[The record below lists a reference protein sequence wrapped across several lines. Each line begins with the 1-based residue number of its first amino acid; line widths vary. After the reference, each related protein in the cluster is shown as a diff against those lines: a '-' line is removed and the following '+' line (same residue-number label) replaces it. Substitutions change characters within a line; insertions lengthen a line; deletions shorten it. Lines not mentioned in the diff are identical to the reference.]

1 MIRTGMPEFFMQEST
16 PDSLTEKIPTFQ
28 KLRTMKQLFFHL
40 VPVLAFGLVL
50 AACDNDSDEWT
61 QPYEFAWS
69 YGAESQ
75 FSVGKPAT
83 FTDLSLGVETRE
95 WSFEDATPATSTDP
109 EPSVVFNSKGIKTVT
124 LTIHFLN
131 GQVQSESFDIE
142 VFYPL
147 SARIKAL
154 ELTPKGCIRL
164 DTPVSFGLTEVE
176 GNPTSYQWTFEGGT
190 PSSSTDPAP
199 VVTWTSANK
208 NGARISCRLTRAD
221 DGMTTTV
228 EQTFIVGNYPML
240 HPIPEKD
247 YDPWRFELS
256 SIGKWTLWN
265 TTTSADDLTTNTS
278 IVSGGADGSK
288 QALKVTLK
296 PGVIYQLF
304 TRDNWVCNAQLVAGQ
319 KYEVSFW
326 QKTDAAEG
334 SLIVLT
340 GIYNNLP
347 SWSWNEYLQVLASDH
362 WSIYFPDIPFWEQ
375 VEEMF
380 GIWSNIEYPLTETI
394 TLPASPELMPSAEW
408 KQVRF
413 EFTATSAKYESL
425 LNTYPQFALLS
436 AGSADVNWYLDDI
449 QINLIEE

>member
-95 WSFEDATPATSTDP
+95 WSFDP

-164 DTPVSFGLTEVE
+164 DTPVSFGQQKRSPNLLQTHSGRRRNDNYRRTDFYCRKLSNAAPHSRE
-176 GNPTSYQWTFEGGT
+176 G
-190 PSSSTDPAP
+190 
-199 VVTWTSANK
+199 
-208 NGARISCRLTRAD
+208 L
-221 DGMTTTV
+221 
-228 EQTFIVGNYPML
+228 
-240 HPIPEKD
+240 
-247 YDPWRFELS
+247 
-256 SIGKWTLWN
+256 
-265 TTTSADDLTTNTS
+265 
-278 IVSGGADGSK
+278 
-288 QALKVTLK
+288 
-296 PGVIYQLF
+296 
-304 TRDNWVCNAQLVAGQ
+304 
-319 KYEVSFW
+319 
-326 QKTDAAEG
+326 
-334 SLIVLT
+334 
-340 GIYNNLP
+340 
-347 SWSWNEYLQVLASDH
+347 
-362 WSIYFPDIPFWEQ
+362 
-375 VEEMF
+375 
-380 GIWSNIEYPLTETI
+380 
-394 TLPASPELMPSAEW
+394 
-408 KQVRF
+408 
-413 EFTATSAKYESL
+413 
-425 LNTYPQFALLS
+425 
-436 AGSADVNWYLDDI
+436 
-449 QINLIEE
+449 

>member
-164 DTPVSFGLTEVE
+164 DTPVSFGLTESRVIRH
-176 GNPTSYQWTFEGGT
+176 PTNGHSKAVRLPRRLIPPQWSPGLRPTKTE
-190 PSSSTDPAP
+190 PESPADSLGP
-199 VVTWTSANK
+199 
-208 NGARISCRLTRAD
+208 
-221 DGMTTTV
+221 TT
-228 EQTFIVGNYPML
+228 E
-240 HPIPEKD
+240 
-247 YDPWRFELS
+247 
-256 SIGKWTLWN
+256 
-265 TTTSADDLTTNTS
+265 
-278 IVSGGADGSK
+278 
-288 QALKVTLK
+288 
-296 PGVIYQLF
+296 
-304 TRDNWVCNAQLVAGQ
+304 
-319 KYEVSFW
+319 
-326 QKTDAAEG
+326 
-334 SLIVLT
+334 
-340 GIYNNLP
+340 
-347 SWSWNEYLQVLASDH
+347 
-362 WSIYFPDIPFWEQ
+362 
-375 VEEMF
+375 
-380 GIWSNIEYPLTETI
+380 
-394 TLPASPELMPSAEW
+394 
-408 KQVRF
+408 
-413 EFTATSAKYESL
+413 
-425 LNTYPQFALLS
+425 
-436 AGSADVNWYLDDI
+436 
-449 QINLIEE
+449 